1 MTQTS
6 FLPPD
11 KPPPVTWTP
20 THEAAAGRLKAFLPY
35 AGSHYARRRNF
46 DYGPEDRSNVSALS
60 PWVRHRLI
68 LEEDILRD
76 TLTRH
81 RFEDAEKFIQEVFW
95 RGYFKGWLEQRP
107 SVWLLYKKNLVELFD
122 RLEKEND
129 LAQRYNEA
137 INSKTGITCFD
148 MWANELV
155 QTGYLHNH
163 ARMWFASIWIFTLK
177 LPWELGADFFYR
189 HLLDGDPASN
199 TCSWRWVGGLHTV
212 GKTYLA
218 RASNIERFSQGRF
231 NPVGQLATNPQ
242 ALDEGALP
250 EPSRQEPL
258 KFAAQETMPA
268 GARIGLLITEEDCS
282 PDRLVLPSTP
292 EALFA
297 LVTPTR
303 RSVLP
308 TGHLAEN
315 FASDAVRNTAR
326 NAERQFGAP
335 LTLCE
340 EEDFIDVLKD
350 WTRAL
355 DLEFIVTPYL
365 PVGPVRKRVH
375 KACENLGTPLIQV
388 RRDYDTLVWPH
399 SKRGFFGLRKKIP
412 GIITD
417 LGLGYSFAKTFRALV
432 K

>member
-20 THEAAAGRLKAFLPY
+20 TREAAAGRLKAFLPY

-76 TLTRH
+76 TLTHH
-81 RFEDAEKFIQEVFW
+81 RFGDAEKFIQEVFW
-95 RGYFKGWLEQRP
+95 RGYFKGWLEHRP
-107 SVWLLYKKNLVELFD
+107 HVWQQYKKNLIQLVD
-122 RLEKEND
+122 RLEKD
-129 LAQRYNEA
+129 AVFARGYDEA
-137 INSKTGITCFD
+137 VTGKTGITCFD
-148 MWANELV
+148 IWANELV

-218 RASNIERFSQGRF
+218 RASNIERFTQGRL
-231 NPVGQLATNPQ
+231 NPAGQLAIIAP
-242 ALDEGALP
+242 ALDEGVLA
-250 EPSRQEPL
+250 EPSQPEPL
-258 KFAAQETMPA
+258 KSATQETLPE
-268 GARIGLLITEEDCS
+268 GARIGLLMTEEDCS
-282 PDRLVLPSTP
+282 SDRLALSGTP
-292 EALFA
+292 KAIFA
-297 LVTPTR
+297 LTTPAR

-308 TGHLAEN
+308 TGHLAET
-315 FASDAVRNTAR
+315 FASDAVRNAAR
-326 NAERQFGAP
+326 NAEEQFGAP

-340 EEDFIDVLKD
+340 EDDFKDALKN
-350 WTRAL
+350 WFQTF

-365 PVGPVRKRVH
+365 PVGPVRKRVYN
-375 KACENLGTPLIQV
+375 ACENLGVPLIEV
-388 RRDYDTLVWPH
+388 RRAYDTLVWPH
-399 SKRGFFGLRKKIP
+399 AKSGFFRLRKKIP
-412 GIITD
+412 SIISD